1 MRSILS
7 SSCVGRRVLLAVL
20 VEEDHPTLEGGDL
33 LIMGEPLDVVLHVAV
48 ASRDEAVVGI
58 VVVVPNMLIDGVQ
71 ST

>member
-1 MRSILS
+1 M
-7 SSCVGRRVLLAVL
+7 
-20 VEEDHPTLEGGDL
+20 EEDHPTLEGGDL